1 MPHQDVVRTM
11 SDQLSV
17 RLSGDC
23 TVRSIRTLHREIAA
37 ALETGAEV
45 SLDCSQVER
54 ADIAFVQLVL
64 SAAATAAR
72 QAKRIDLTEASDVV
86 ASAFV
91 RAGLQPRAPFAPV
104 A

>member
-1 MPHQDVVRTM
+1 M

-37 ALETGAEV
+37 ALEMSADL
-45 SLDCSQVER
+45 SLDCGQVER
-54 ADIAFVQLVL
+54 ADVAFVQLVL
-64 SAAATAAR
+64 SAAATARR
-72 QAKRIDLTEASDVV
+72 QAKRIDLTDASDVV
-86 ASAFV
+86 ASAFA
-91 RAGLQPRAPFAPV
+91 RASLQPRAPFAPV